1 MGTLIHQSVYVQK
14 ILKKFNMDKAY
25 STRTPMVV
33 HALEK
38 DIDPFRPKKKEKR

>member
-1 MGTLIHQSVYVQK
+1 
-14 ILKKFNMDKAY
+14 MDKAY

-38 DIDPFRPKKKEKR
+38 DKDPFKLKEEGEEVLG